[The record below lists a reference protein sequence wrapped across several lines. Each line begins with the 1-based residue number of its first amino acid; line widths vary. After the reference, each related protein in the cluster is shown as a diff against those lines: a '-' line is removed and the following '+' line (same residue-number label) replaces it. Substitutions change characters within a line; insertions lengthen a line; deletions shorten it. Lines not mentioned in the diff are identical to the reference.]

1 MVPLSTAK
9 KTLRG
14 KWARFRGSD
23 GGPQGPR
30 WLIHGPLPRVRWV
43 ERRKGAFGSLER
55 VLMVL
60 TLLES
65 S

>member
-1 MVPLSTAK
+1 MAK
-9 KTLRG
+9 EKGLVSG
-14 KWARFRGSD
+14 AKLLFGASN

-30 WLIHGPLPRVRWV
+30 LPIHGPLPRVRWV
-43 ERRKGAFGSLER
+43 ERRKGAFGSFER

-65 S
+65 G